1 MNKFRYDTH
10 MHVDLYKN
18 TKEVIS
24 YIEKNKSYTI
34 AVTNLPILYEKY
46 CRQYQNLKYV
56 RFALGLHPELAF
68 QYKEQIPLM
77 IEQIKLAKYIGEVG
91 LDYVTTNSDNRE
103 TQRIAF
109 RKLIEQ
115 CDKYGGKI
123 LSVHSRRA
131 VKDVLSIIGDS
142 FNGKVVLHWFS
153 GTPRELMTAVKYG
166 YYFSVNSDMIN
177 SKNGIELIKNMPLDR
192 ILLESDAP
200 FTKDTKSNYSLDF
213 ILKVEEG
220 LSKIK
225 GIDTEY
231 VNQILKKNFKQ
242 LIDFN
247 SLAGND

>member
-1 MNKFRYDTH
+1 MNNFRYDTH

-18 TKEVIS
+18 IKQVID
-24 YIEKNKSYTI
+24 YIEENKSYTI
-34 AVTNLPILYEKY
+34 AVTNLPVLYEKY
-46 CRQYQNLKYV
+46 SREYQNLKYI

-77 IEQIKLAKYIGEVG
+77 LEYIKAAKYIGEVG
-91 LDYVTTNSDNRE
+91 LDYCTTNIDNRE

-109 RKLIEQ
+109 RELIEH

-131 VKDVLSIIGDS
+131 AKDVLSIIGDS
-142 FNGKVVLHWFS
+142 FDGKVILHWFS
-153 GTPRELMTAVKYG
+153 GTKRELMIAIKRG
-166 YYFSVNSDMIN
+166 CYFSINSDMIN
-177 SKNGIELIKNMPLDR
+177 SKNGMELIRNMPLDR

-200 FTKDTKSNYSLDF
+200 FTKDTKGAYSLDF

-225 GIDTEY
+225 GVNTES
-231 VNQILKKNFKQ
+231 VNQILRKNFK
-242 LIDFN
+242 
-247 SLAGND
+247 SLLDV

>member
-1 MNKFRYDTH
+1 MITFNYDTH

-18 TKEVIS
+18 TKEVID

-46 CRQYQNLKYV
+46 CREYQNLKYV

-77 IEQIKLAKYIGEVG
+77 IEHIKAAKYIGEVG
-91 LDYVTTNSDNRE
+91 LDYVTTSSDNRE
-103 TQRIAF
+103 TQRNAF
-109 RKLIEQ
+109 AQLIEQ

-131 VKDVLSIIGDS
+131 AKDVLSIIGNS
-142 FNGKVVLHWFS
+142 FNGKVILHWFS
-153 GTPRELMTAVKYG
+153 GTLRELMIAINSG
-166 YYFSVNSDMIN
+166 YYFSINSDMIN

-192 ILLESDAP
+192 ILIESDAP
-200 FTKDTKSNYSLDF
+200 FTKDTKKTYSLDF
-213 ILKVEEG
+213 ILKIEEG

-225 GIDTEY
+225 GIDSESTI
-231 VNQILKKNFKQ
+231 QILRRNFKC
-242 LIDFN
+242 LLDI
-247 SLAGND
+247 

>member
-1 MNKFRYDTH
+1 MNNFRYDTH

-18 TKEVIS
+18 TKEVID

-46 CRQYQNLKYV
+46 CRQYQDLKYV

-77 IEQIKLAKYIGEVG
+77 IEHIKVAKYIGEVG
-91 LDYVTTNSDNRE
+91 LDYGTTNLDNRE

-109 RKLIEQ
+109 RELIEQ

-131 VKDVLSIIGDS
+131 AKDVLSIIGDS
-142 FNGKVVLHWFS
+142 FNGKVILHWFS
-153 GTPRELMTAVKYG
+153 GTLRELMTAVKNG
-166 YYFSVNSDMIN
+166 CYFSINSDMIN
-177 SKNGIELIKNMPLDR
+177 SKYGINLIRNMPLDR

-200 FTKDTKSNYSLDF
+200 FTKDTKNTYNLDF

-225 GIDTEY
+225 GVNAES
-231 VNQILKKNFKQ
+231 VNQILRKNFK
-242 LIDFN
+242 
-247 SLAGND
+247 SLLDI

>member
-1 MNKFRYDTH
+1 MDNFRYDTH

-18 TKEVIS
+18 TKQVID
-24 YIEKNKSYTI
+24 YIEENKSYTI

-46 CRQYQNLKYV
+46 CKQYQNLKYV

-77 IEQIKLAKYIGEVG
+77 IEQIKSAKYIGEVG
-91 LDYVTTNSDNRE
+91 LDYVTTDTDNRE

-131 VKDVLSIIGDS
+131 AKDVISIIGDS
-142 FNGKVVLHWFS
+142 FNGKIILHWFS
-153 GTPRELMTAVKYG
+153 GTLRELLTAVKNG
-166 YYFSVNSDMIN
+166 YYFSVNVDMIN
-177 SKNGIELIKNMPLDR
+177 SKNGTELIRNMPLDK

-200 FTKDTKSNYSLDF
+200 FTKYTKNTYSLDF

-220 LSKIK
+220 LSRIK
-225 GIDTEY
+225 GID
-231 VNQILKKNFKQ
+231 VDSVKKILKNNFK
-242 LIDFN
+242 
-247 SLAGND
+247 SLLDI